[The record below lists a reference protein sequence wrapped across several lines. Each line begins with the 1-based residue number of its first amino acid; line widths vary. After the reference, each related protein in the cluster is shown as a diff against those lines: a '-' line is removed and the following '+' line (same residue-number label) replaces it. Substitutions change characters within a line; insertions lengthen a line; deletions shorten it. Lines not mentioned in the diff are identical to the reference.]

1 MSSTEVA
8 KTEVNIAG
16 GLLWP
21 GLPCHQVLWI
31 LHRSLSGALW
41 TLLRHQWVIRGL

>member
-21 GLPCHQVLWI
+21 GLPCHPVLEFFIDHCQVPYERCCGINELFE
-31 LHRSLSGALW
+31 A
-41 TLLRHQWVIRGL
+41 

>member
-21 GLPCHQVLWI
+21 GLPCQFFIDHCQVRYERCCGINELFE
-31 LHRSLSGALW
+31 A
-41 TLLRHQWVIRGL
+41 